1 MEQIFR
7 IKDVIDEDFI
17 NYKKPSMFIAT
28 SKCSFKC
35 EIEDSRD
42 KCQNMPITKQPTI
55 NENINKLIK
64 RYLSNDITQAIVIG
78 GLEPFD
84 QFKELYNFI
93 KMFREVSID
102 DIVIYTGYTEKE
114 INEQVN
120 LLLDL
125 NKNGNLIIKYGRFI
139 GDNSKK

>member
-1 MEQIFR
+1 M
-7 IKDVIDEDFI
+7 
-17 NYKKPSMFIAT
+17 S
-28 SKCSFKC
+28 
-35 EIEDSRD
+35 
-42 KCQNMPITKQPTI
+42 ITKQPTI

-93 KMFREVSID
+93 KMYRAVSTD
-102 DIVIYTGYTEKE
+102 DIVIYTGYIEKE

-139 GDNSKK
+139 GDNSKKYDDILGIYLASSNQYAVMYNKV